1 MLQYVVTMSEMSEQV
16 KQKLENFF
24 SKYKYLKFKKGEIL
38 IRADDDPAGIFYLK
52 TGTVRQYTISKEG
65 EEQTLTLYK
74 PIAYFPMMWAIN
86 NTLNTYYFEA
96 LTEVEVYRAPKE
108 AVVDF
113 IKKEPDVLYD
123 LTSRIYS
130 GMHGLLSRMEY
141 LLFSSAYNKIL
152 FTLINNATR
161 FGKQIDGEIHLQM
174 THKDIAAFSG
184 LTKETISR
192 EIKKLEEKGL
202 VRNENQLLI
211 IKDVKILENELLS

>member
-1 MLQYVVTMSEMSEQV
+1 MDEKI
-16 KQKLENFF
+16 KQKLESFF
-24 SKYKYLKFKKGEIL
+24 SQFKHLTFKKGEIL
-38 IRADDDPAGIFYLK
+38 IRANDDPQGIFYLK
-52 TGTVRQYTISKEG
+52 KGTVKQYSISKDG

-74 PIAYFPMMWAIN
+74 PISYFPMMWAIN
-86 NTLNTYYFEA
+86 NTQNTYYFEA

-108 AVVDF
+108 EVLAF

-141 LLFSSAYNKIL
+141 LLFNSAYNKIL

-161 FGKQIDGEIHLQM
+161 FGEKNAKNGEIRLKM

-192 EIKKLEEKGL
+192 EIKKLEEKNL
-202 VRNENQLLI
+202 IKNTNQLLFFENMNR
-211 IKDVKILENELLS
+211 LEEELFS

>member
-1 MLQYVVTMSEMSEQV
+1 MMNEAV
-16 KQKLENFF
+16 KQKLEIFF
-24 SKYKYLKFKKGEIL
+24 SEFKHLTFKKGEIL

-52 TGTVRQYTISKEG
+52 QGTVRQYAISKDG

-74 PIAYFPMMWAIN
+74 PIAYFPMMWAMNDIH
-86 NTLNTYYFEA
+86 NTYYFEA
-96 LTEVEVYRAPKE
+96 LTDVEVYRAPRD
-108 AVVDF
+108 VVLEF
-113 IKKEPDVLYD
+113 VKKEPDVLYD

-130 GMHGLLSRMEY
+130 GMHGLLTRMEY

-152 FTLINNATR
+152 FTIMNNATR
-161 FGKQIDGEIHLQM
+161 FGTQEYGEVHLHM

-202 VRNENQLLI
+202 VKNQNQLII
-211 IKDVKILENELLS
+211 IKDIKIIEQELLS

>member
-1 MLQYVVTMSEMSEQV
+1 MNEII
-16 KQKLENFF
+16 KRKLENFF
-24 SKYKYLKFKKGEIL
+24 TQFKHLTFKKGEIL
-38 IRADDDPAGIFYLK
+38 IRADDDPTGIFYLK
-52 TGTVRQYTISKEG
+52 QGTIRQYSISKDG
-65 EEQTLTLYK
+65 EEQTLTIYK

-86 NTLNTYYFEA
+86 NTHNSYYFEA
-96 LTEVEVYRAPKE
+96 LTDSEVFRAPKD
-108 AVVDF
+108 AVLEF

-141 LLFSSAYNKIL
+141 LLFNSAYNKIL

-161 FGKQIDGEIHLQM
+161 FGRIENGQIHLHM

-202 VRNENQLLI
+202 IKNQNQLLI
-211 IKDVKILENELLS
+211 IQDLKVLENELLS

>member
-1 MLQYVVTMSEMSEQV
+1 MDDVV
-16 KQKLENFF
+16 KQKLEKFF
-24 SKYKYLKFKKGEIL
+24 SGFRHLAFKKGEIL
-38 IRADDDPAGIFYLK
+38 IHADDDPAGIFYLK
-52 TGTVRQYTISKEG
+52 TGTVRQYSISKEG

-74 PIAYFPMMWAIN
+74 PISYFPMMWAMN
-86 NTLNTYYFEA
+86 NIHNTYYFEA
-96 LTEVEVYRAPKE
+96 LTEVEVYRAPKD
-108 AVVDF
+108 AVLEF

-123 LTSRIYS
+123 LTTRIYS

-161 FGKQIDGEIHLQM
+161 FGTSENAKVHLHM

-202 VRNENQLLI
+202 VENKNQLLI
-211 IKDVKILENELLS
+211 IKDIKTLENELLG

>member
-1 MLQYVVTMSEMSEQV
+1 MNETI
-16 KQKLENFF
+16 KQKLEEFF
-24 SKYKYLKFKKGEIL
+24 SQFKHLTYKKGEIL
-38 IRADDDPAGIFYLK
+38 IRADDEPQGIFYLK
-52 TGTVRQYTISKEG
+52 SGTVRQYSISKDG

-74 PIAYFPMMWAIN
+74 PISYFPMMWAIN
-86 NTLNTYYFEA
+86 NTPNAYYFEA
-96 LTEVEVYRAPKE
+96 LTDVEVYRAPRD
-108 AVVDF
+108 AVLEF

-161 FGKQIDGEIHLQM
+161 FGVCENGEIRLHM

-202 VRNENQLLI
+202 VKNQNQLLI